1 MKLYNTLTR
10 KVEEFIPNEKGIVK
24 LYTCGPTVY
33 HFAHI
38 GNLRTYLQEDILD
51 EEDDGIIVLRTDNG
65 EEIEFV
71 EIASINIDERYF
83 LILQPVE
90 KVEGLD
96 DDEAIAFEVVTDENG
111 DDKFNIVTDD
121 DLLTKIFKEYNK
133 LLDEAENA

>member
-1 MKLYNTLTR
+1 MAD
-10 KVEEFIPNEKGIVK
+10 NE
-24 LYTCGPTVY
+24 
-33 HFAHI
+33 
-38 GNLRTYLQEDILD
+38 NLQEDILD

-121 DLLTKIFKEYNK
+121 DLLTKIFEEYNK

>member
-1 MKLYNTLTR
+1 MADN
-10 KVEEFIPNEKGIVK
+10 
-24 LYTCGPTVY
+24 
-33 HFAHI
+33 
-38 GNLRTYLQEDILD
+38 EDILD

-121 DLLTKIFKEYNK
+121 DLLTKIFEEYNK